1 MNTPSVIIESAG
13 LLTTVQDRGRYGY
26 QRYGMPVSGAMDVFS
41 LELANMLVGNDP
53 GAACIEATVYGPEM
67 LLTGD
72 TIVAVTGADMGL
84 TVNGKSAAMNRAISI
99 RKGDRLAFNGLRYG
113 CRSYIAFAGGI
124 DVPMV
129 MGSRSTY
136 LRAATGG
143 HEGRA
148 LRAGDELPLGM
159 TGNNGRIRDIPEGLI
174 PGYSHSQTI
183 RITTGPEAHFF
194 NISGIRNFL
203 ATEYMVTAQSDR
215 MGYRLSGEP
224 VTRREGKGDIISA
237 GISQGTIQ
245 VPGDGQPIILMADR
259 QTSGGYARIACVT
272 SVDLTLVAQ
281 LIPGDTLRF
290 KEISLEKAQELL
302 KERQKLI
309 ISASSYPSKA

>member
-1 MNTPSVIIESAG
+1 MSSVIIESAG

-26 QRYGMPVSGAMDVFS
+26 QRYGMPVSGAMDTFS
-41 LELANMLVGNDP
+41 LGLANMLVGNDP
-53 GAACIEATVYGPEM
+53 GAACLEATVHGPEIHF
-67 LLTGD
+67 TGE
-72 TIVAVTGADMGL
+72 TVIAVTGADMDM
-84 TVNGKSAAMNRAISI
+84 TVNGKRAALNAAVNV
-99 RKGDRLAFNGLRYG
+99 RKGDRLAFRGLRYG

-124 DVPMV
+124 DVSPV

-148 LRAGDELPLGM
+148 LRAGDELPLGVACI
-159 TGNNGRIRDIPEGLI
+159 NGMIREIPEGLI
-174 PGYSHSQTI
+174 PEYRHAQTI

-194 NISGIRNFL
+194 NISGLRNFL
-203 ATEYMVTAQSDR
+203 TTEYSVTAQSDR

-224 VTRREGKGDIISA
+224 VSRREGRGDIISA

-290 KEISLEKAQELL
+290 KEISLEKAQELY
-302 KERQKLI
+302 KERQKLL